1 MGFSQNPYGGPPQ
14 VGPTGGGYGH
24 YEFNDTE
31 NAVVDKTASRAK
43 LWGIISITLGVL
55 QLGSSCG
62 ALASPMMATNLPAGI
77 VGIVV
82 GISFLGVGNSLKA
95 VVQTQGNDVAHMM
108 QALEKMGGAFL
119 VQIICAIAGFVLTV
133 IAMLIVA
140 FVFMAVVAA
149 S

>member
-1 MGFSQNPYGGPPQ
+1 
-14 VGPTGGGYGH
+14 
-24 YEFNDTE
+24 
-31 NAVVDKTASRAK
+31 
-43 LWGIISITLGVL
+43 
-55 QLGSSCG
+55 
-62 ALASPMMATNLPAGI
+62 MMATNLPAGI